1 MLKLSIWIYII
12 IRWRKEHVEE
22 MKWGLTTVKHSGIT
36 LASQTN
42 HKKRRN
48 VNDSKP
54 FFCHRAVSS
63 VSLLKFVKFAWTCI
77 KFVKFALNLH
87 QICQI
92 CKNSHQIQA
101 LCQTPTRQHR
111 PMVTWFQCQCS
122 LGLFV
127 AGCHLSNGQL
137 RELGVQDTGV
147 KPWGCWVLDWA
158 IWPSKGKGHSSGVYY
173 SRG

>member
-63 VSLLKFVKFAWTCI
+63 VCLLKFVKFASTCI
-77 KFVKFALNLH
+77 KFVKFARTHIKFKHFVKHLPGN
-87 QICQI
+87 
-92 CKNSHQIQA
+92 
-101 LCQTPTRQHR
+101 TD

-127 AGCHLSNGQL
+127 AGCHLSNGQ
-137 RELGVQDTGV
+137 RTELGVQDTGV